1 MLTDEEL
8 LGIKKKDLA
17 EAKVIK
23 VRLPVRFLINLHF
36 LKITGRKDISQVVSE
51 ALEAYFRSLSLPT
64 ILETHPVEA

>member
-8 LGIKKKDLA
+8 MGIKKKDMA

-51 ALEAYFRSLSLPT
+51 ALEVYFRSLSLPT
-64 ILETHPVEA
+64 VLVPSPVPA